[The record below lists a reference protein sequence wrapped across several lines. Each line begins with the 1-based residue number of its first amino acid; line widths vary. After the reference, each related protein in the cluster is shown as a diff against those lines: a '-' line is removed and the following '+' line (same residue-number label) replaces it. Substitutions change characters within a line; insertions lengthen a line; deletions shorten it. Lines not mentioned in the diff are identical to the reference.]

1 MYFFAIIVMVANL
14 ACLAIAAIVPNY
26 KNASHN
32 LANKRTEV
40 TFAWDGYPVQN
51 CSIPSLGR
59 SPPEHSI
66 LAKDCEWVLNM
77 ILSNN
82 GGYFELWN
90 FDSTKY
96 QPIVGYQTCVLAVS
110 HAVTHNS
117 SDYAIVGNGDVATV
131 MRIALANF
139 KHSEHVA
146 TVTGNMTCGPNKATL
161 GVLIYNGLAGDSGG
175 PVNASSTTMMGDSWG
190 GATGTGA
197 APALPSV
204 TVPPSSSIS
213 SV

>member
-1 MYFFAIIVMVANL
+1 MNLFAIVVMIANL
-14 ACLAIAAIVPNY
+14 ACLVIAAIVPHS
-26 KNASHN
+26 KKASHN
-32 LANKRTEV
+32 LAKRTEV

-82 GGYFELWN
+82 GGYFELWD
-90 FDSTKY
+90 FDNPEYK
-96 QPIVGYQTCVLAVS
+96 PIVGYKTCVLAVS
-110 HAVTHNS
+110 HAVTNNS
-117 SDYAIVGNGDVATV
+117 SDYAIVGNEDVATI
-131 MRIALANF
+131 MRTALANF
-139 KHSEHVA
+139 QHDKHVA
-146 TVTGNMTCGPNKATL
+146 TVTGNMTCGPNNATL
-161 GVLIYNGLAGDSGG
+161 GVLIYNGLKGDSGG
-175 PVNASSTTMMGDSWG
+175 PVNASSTTMMGDAWG

-197 APALPSV
+197 PPALPSA
-204 TVPPSSSIS
+204 TVPPSSSTT